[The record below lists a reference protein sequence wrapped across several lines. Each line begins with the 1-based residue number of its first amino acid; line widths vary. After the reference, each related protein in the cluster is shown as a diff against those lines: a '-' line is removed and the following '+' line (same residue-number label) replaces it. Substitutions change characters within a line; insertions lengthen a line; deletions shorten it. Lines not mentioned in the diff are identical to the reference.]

1 MCRVVKIALSCEQG
15 VMKKCFLFFLMS
27 LAIQIDLIAQDSSNN
42 NNFISFTAGPSFPLG
57 AFASNNSNRLNAG
70 MANTGFTIEAKF
82 AHQFDE
88 LFGISSAFV
97 YASYPVDNHTSDGTS
112 IKPWKY
118 YEILIGPIMT
128 GLITPKISLDLSVLS
143 GTAFINASKV
153 NVNSE
158 VIKKKSPTSAVPLK
172 LTLDFRFHCNRSFY
186 LFTGVSYNY
195 MRAHFNVT
203 VESQE
208 LSFNQSMHTTGITAG
223 VGFNFY

>member
-1 MCRVVKIALSCEQG
+1 
-15 VMKKCFLFFLMS
+15 MKKCFLFFLMS